1 MTTRVV
7 FVDNKFPE
15 QDKIKEIVDILRA
28 GGIAGIPTETV
39 FGLACNRDD
48 EEAVKRLYRIKN
60 RPLGKFFVIQI
71 ADINRLVDYQVR
83 ITSGI
88 EKILNRFWPGAL
100 TIIVDTKYGKTG
112 FRMPDNKTTLSIIRK
127 SDFPLAVTSANISGE
142 KDLLCAENV
151 RLAFDAKIEVV
162 VDDRTKAKGIA
173 STVLDFT
180 QTPFKILRKGLIAE
194 EVCRFCKISS
204 GIK

>member
-15 QDKIKEIVDILRA
+15 QDKIEEIVDILRA

-48 EEAVKRLYRIKN
+48 EAAVKRLYRIKN
-60 RPLGKFFVIQI
+60 RPLDKFFVIQI
-71 ADINRLVDYQVR
+71 ADINRLLDYQVC
-83 ITSGI
+83 ITSRI

-100 TIIVDTKYGKTG
+100 TIIVETKYGKTG

-162 VDDRTKAKGIA
+162 VDDRTKAKGIV
-173 STVLDFT
+173 STVLDCT
-180 QTPFKILRKGLIAE
+180 QTPLKILRKGLIAE
-194 EVCRFCKISS
+194 EVCRFCKIAS
-204 GIK
+204 GIR